1 MSSEDSNELVHVDRP
16 GRKPTAEE
24 AEAILTLVRGGWLR
38 LELTV
43 DDARPAPHRFPCS
56 TDGCPGD
63 GRYVPPGRGHV
74 EGCTALPSVSDGSG
88 S

>member
-1 MSSEDSNELVHVDRP
+1 MSHTAESDAP

-38 LELTV
+38 LELTL
-43 DDARPAPHRFPCS
+43 DDARPAPHRWPCA

-63 GRYVPPGRGHV
+63 GRYAPPGRGHV
-74 EGCTALPSVSDGSG
+74 EGCTGPIYPPASSDGG
-88 S
+88 EGR